1 MKQTKKFKTLQ
12 IDSEVHSEVNRY
24 CKENGL
30 KISFFVEKSL
40 KNTMENLK
48 IESRKSRTE

>member
-1 MKQTKKFKTLQ
+1 MKQDKKFKTLQ
-12 IDSEVHSEVNRY
+12 IDSIIHDVVVRY

-40 KNTMENLK
+40 INTMRNLNEPTK
-48 IESRKSRTE
+48 TRTE

>member
-12 IDSEVHSEVNRY
+12 IDSVIHDAVIKY
-24 CKENGL
+24 CNENGL

-40 KNTMENLK
+40 KNTMKELK
-48 IESRKSRTE
+48 IELPKDL